1 MMKAPLAILCVLLLP
16 ACGTKSGEAGN
27 PDLRSDMPAR
37 SVAYYTDH
45 RTELTDMEKVCAAW
59 QASQQPVATW
69 PAVVSGNCNNVNA
82 AKTVISNHL
91 EIDKLRKEAGS

>member
-1 MMKAPLAILCVLLLP
+1 MKAPLAILSVLLLP
-16 ACGTKSGEAGN
+16 ACGTKSGEVGN
-27 PDLRSDMPAR
+27 PGLRSDMPAR

-45 RTELTDMEKVCAAW
+45 RTELTDMETICAAW
-59 QASQQPVATW
+59 QASQHPVATW

-82 AKTVISNHL
+82 ARTVISNQL